1 MNLLRIARPLTAATL
16 VLALSGAGIAAES
29 ANKGPANSA
38 AAGKHERD
46 AGQQREYIYGAE
58 LMTPLERE
66 RYRTRLR
73 KAQGEGREDAERDGH
88 RRQIRERARQQGI
101 TLEEPAGV
109 LRSPERPR

>member
-1 MNLLRIARPLTAATL
+1 MRLVPIARPLAAAAAL
-16 VLALSGAGIAAES
+16 MLALPCTVMAADS
-29 ANKGPANSA
+29 ANSGR
-38 AAGKHERD
+38 HEREH
-46 AGQQREYIYGAE
+46 GQQREYIYGAE